1 MTQFRVLVI
10 EDDPDIG
17 RSLGLVL
24 ERAGYVAAWASD
36 GETGLER
43 FTAELPDVVLLDVGL
58 PEMDGWEVLE
68 RIRSMSPN
76 PVLVLTAR
84 GLESEKARG
93 LLSGADDYMTKPF
106 SHAELLARI
115 GALLRRHPSPRGEQ
129 DAYDDGVLS
138 MQFDRSSVRVHGREV
153 NLTPTE
159 LRLLVELVRRC
170 DQVVSVPELLK
181 AVWDDPS
188 GSRTDRVKFTV
199 MGLRRRLGWTG
210 VEGCPLENARG
221 FGYRYRPPTSA

>member
-43 FTAELPDVVLLDVGL
+43 FTADLPDVVLLDVGL

>member
-43 FTAELPDVVLLDVGL
+43 FTADLPDVVLLDVGL

-129 DAYDDGVLS
+129 DAYDDGVLT

>member
-43 FTAELPDVVLLDVGL
+43 FTAELPAVVLLDVGL